1 MACFNGGY
9 CSSSKIDGR
18 SIIEDKAEK
27 RASNGR
33 KSVRRQWFQQNDL
46 HEARS
51 GQSLKCFALQLLHI
65 MTSVSVRP
73 H

>member
-9 CSSSKIDGR
+9 CNSRENDGKSISK
-18 SIIEDKAEK
+18 DKAEK

-51 GQSLKCFALQLLHI
+51 GQSLKCFALQLLYI
-65 MTSVSVRP
+65 MTSASVRP